1 MAFTSNAL
9 CFGSNLPA
17 SGMPCR
23 IEATPAGFSVQ
34 FHDAVAEIIP
44 FAELSFG
51 VGGFEKDQL
60 VMKWMYKGNSRTA
73 YVKDAD
79 VMKSLQ
85 TSVPVEL
92 LSQLGRVTDQVRRN
106 RTKRNLALGILG
118 VLAAALLFC
127 LWWSFDSVVSM
138 VVHRIP
144 VEWEEA
150 IGESARRHILD
161 EQTIIA
167 DGEAVRAVQTIVRRL
182 TNEIP
187 DTPYRFRI
195 TLVGRDMVN
204 AVAFPGGFIVVFTGL
219 LQQAETPEEVAG
231 VLAHEI
237 NHVLLRHG
245 LHGTVKNLGLLAAV
259 HIVFGNQDG
268 LVELTQRLGI
278 ELTRLTF
285 SRKMETEADLAGLDL
300 LHRANISP
308 SGMIRFFERLAKS
321 ERANR
326 VEWLS
331 THPMS
336 AARVERL
343 ESYEANHATSAFT
356 PIQVDWKTVQAEF

>member
-1 MAFTSNAL
+1 
-9 CFGSNLPA
+9 
-17 SGMPCR
+17 
-23 IEATPAGFSVQ
+23 
-34 FHDAVAEIIP
+34 
-44 FAELSFG
+44 
-51 VGGFEKDQL
+51 
-60 VMKWMYKGNSRTA
+60 
-73 YVKDAD
+73 
-79 VMKSLQ
+79 
-85 TSVPVEL
+85 
-92 LSQLGRVTDQVRRN
+92 
-106 RTKRNLALGILG
+106 
-118 VLAAALLFC
+118 
-127 LWWSFDSVVSM
+127 M

-167 DGEAVRAVQTIVRRL
+167 DGEAVRAVQSIVRRL

-336 AARVERL
+336 TARVERL